1 MGGTDLSGINW
12 EDMKM
17 TVIVFLCV
25 SLSVGDNGYHGGVYR
40 LSLISQTFCFRPFT
54 HHVSG
59 YGCMGGKR
67 WTQQTKTQNPALM
80 LIVHRNNKKRP
91 KPLQGWNQEEQE
103 QRSSGDSDNKHTG
116 ERSPGKTGREW
127 NKGSWTQY
135 RAHES
140 RDYQNK
146 IANNYTSR

>member
-1 MGGTDLSGINW
+1 
-12 EDMKM
+12 MKM

-80 LIVHRNNKKRP
+80 LIVHRNNKKDQNLCRAETR
-91 KPLQGWNQEEQE
+91 K
-103 QRSSGDSDNKHTG
+103 NK
-116 ERSPGKTGREW
+116 
-127 NKGSWTQY
+127 NKGQVETRTINTQGNEA
-135 RAHES
+135 RGKPVGNETKEVKLNTGHMS
-140 RDYQNK
+140 RETTK
-146 IANNYTSR
+146 IKQQITIHPDKIGYTI